1 MSVYEEVME
10 NKSLIRFYAN
20 NSFDRF
26 GDDLT
31 ELILQYLT
39 FEDKVRLECVSK
51 QWRRLIYNKQI
62 EINIWTSK
70 LSPNSGQNNS
80 FDKLVI
86 PLLETDDWEV
96 IVNPYIIELL
106 LKKCPNISRVHLPYI
121 SIVRS
126 NKELDVLNKYCR
138 RITKL
143 YLPYNE
149 RVLLECVT
157 KHRKWLEE
165 LVITNRFHLNLVEH
179 IRMINL
185 IKMCPNIKKINIRLE
200 HDFPEMFDG
209 SDTLMKLEVIGI
221 VFIGWEQSNRLEL
234 LVNKYGTSLKGLK
247 VVFKWLSSDEL
258 KTCFAHIS
266 RFESLQ
272 SLELLF
278 NSCDIKE
285 RIDNCLKLFANK
297 CTKLR
302 ELRIKTSS
310 DYRSVILNRI
320 FYAFTDFRS
329 LDRLVVDFQELK
341 NKLEGSVK
349 CLKHCTQLKHLSI
362 THSELTEDF
371 FANIQ
376 ITLPNLRYLNIN
388 SKQITGQSV
397 KPFIESLQKMKSIE
411 RVVVNTNMEF
421 YYQKNRLESKPR
433 ILVSCD

>member
-1 MSVYEEVME
+1 MKVYE
-10 NKSLIRFYAN
+10 K
-20 NSFDRF
+20 NSFDRL

-31 ELILQYLT
+31 ELILQYMT

-62 EINIWTSK
+62 EINIWASK
-70 LSPNSGQNNS
+70 ISLNSGQNNS

-96 IVNPYIIELL
+96 IVNPYVIEIL

-126 NKELDVLNKYCR
+126 DKELDVLNKYCR

-143 YLPYNE
+143 YVPYNE

-157 KHRKWLEE
+157 KHKKWLEE

-185 IKMCPNIKKINIRLE
+185 VKMCPNIKNINIKLE

-209 SDTLMKLEVIGI
+209 SNTLMKLEVIGI
-221 VFIGWEQSNRLEL
+221 VFINWHQSNRLEL

-247 VVFKWLSSDEL
+247 IVYKRLSSDEL

-272 SLELLF
+272 SLKLLF
-278 NSCDIKE
+278 NSCHIKNPIE
-285 RIDNCLKLFANK
+285 NSLKLLANK

-302 ELRIKTSS
+302 ELHIKTLS
-310 DYRSVILNRI
+310 DYTSVTFNRI

-329 LDRLVVDFQELK
+329 LDRLVVDFEDLK
-341 NKLEGSVK
+341 NKLEGNVK
-349 CLKHCTQLKHLSI
+349 CLKHCTRLKHFSI
-362 THSELTEDF
+362 THSELTQDF
-371 FANIQ
+371 FASIQ
-376 ITLPNLRYLNIN
+376 TSLPNLRYLDIN

-411 RVVVNTNMEF
+411 RVVVNNDMKF
-421 YYQKNRLESKPR
+421 YYNKNRLESKPR
-433 ILVSCD
+433 ILSKVIIN